1 MSNFFHSSL
10 ITHHSLLKMR
20 LGISSYTY
28 SWSVGVGDVVPVR
41 CWTAFDLLACA
52 RELGVQVLQLADGL
66 ALHALSGPQLVAIA
80 HEAATHGI
88 SLEVGTRATDKAS
101 LLAYIDVAVALRSP
115 LLRVIFRPGAARSN
129 ERQLDWDESLALVG
143 AVLPD
148 LARNQVCLGI
158 ETHESMKSQDLRRLI
173 EAIDSPYVGVVYD
186 TANSLGCFEPAEVV
200 LETLLPYV
208 VNFHAKDVHVRRSG
222 HSLGFVIEGTP
233 CGRGQLDL
241 LGLIERVRANP
252 TEKAIPEVNVIVEH
266 WMPAAATMAETL
278 AQEKRWGE
286 ESVRYLRKVIN
297 K

>member
-1 MSNFFHSSL
+1 
-10 ITHHSLLKMR
+10 MR

-28 SWSVGVGDVVPVR
+28 SWSVGVGDVVPEKR
-41 CWTAFDLLACA
+41 LTAFDLLGRA

-66 ALHALSGPQLVAIA
+66 ALHELSERELAALAQAARA
-80 HEAATHGI
+80 HAI
-88 SLEVGTRATDKAS
+88 SLEVGARAADKAT
-101 LLAYIDVAVALRSP
+101 LLAHVVVAVQLGSP
-115 LLRVIFRPGAARSN
+115 LLRVIFRPGAARSG
-129 ERQLDWDESLALVG
+129 ERQLDWDESVALMRE
-143 AVLPD
+143 VLPD

-158 ETHESMKSQDLRRLI
+158 ETHESMKAQDLRRLI
-173 EAIDSPYVGVVYD
+173 EAVDSPYVGVVYD

-208 VNFHAKDVHVRRSG
+208 VNFHAKDVRVRRSG
-222 HSLGFVIEGTP
+222 HSLGFVIEGMP

-252 TEKAIPEVNVIVEH
+252 TQKAIPEVNVIVEH
-266 WMPAAATMAETL
+266 WMPGAATMDETL

-286 ESVRYLRKVIN
+286 ESVRYLRKVIS